1 MPPSTRKGKRAAQA
15 ADVEAKKL
23 KKLEETNK
31 KLMAELASTKS
42 GCNKVKR
49 REANMNDAMKK
60 EIDDTISLHIWP
72 KIKFIRDD
80 LQKEKLAIK
89 VWNAMADNPKKNSES
104 DRAIFISKYATYIV
118 QELNGKRTYK
128 MQRMGSAVMRL
139 LGIGPNRG
147 AEDAEDDEDDGDG
160 GDNMYINDLPTQE
173 EMLKCLKRDIKTDD
187 ERLMAVF
194 MWYWDVYLPLSTGSR
209 HQFNPSQRRYATI
222 STCAPQNK
230 PNKPFITP
238 ETEAYAVLCF
248 ENSYERCLRTSQL
261 KAKFPGKKIV
271 PAKKKKDGTIPQEDD
286 YELRGEKCYS
296 FGPSSKG
303 KWTLAD
309 AGQSEFGGWHSDGLD
324 RYNELRLL
332 AKNARQHPNCKVVEE
347 ESLAQLRQHLQITAP
362 NHDAHLAQ
370 GRAQRVIPD
379 ELPDTWDDSDTGDEE
394 DDPEENSSGH
404 EEGDGNEENNL

>member
-1 MPPSTRKGKRAAQA
+1 MPPSTRNGKRAAKNVTA
-15 ADVEAKKL
+15 KAKKT
-23 KKLEETNK
+23 KKLETRK
-31 KLMAELASTKS
+31 
-42 GCNKVKR
+42 
-49 REANMNDAMKK
+49 ANMNDALKK
-60 EIDDTISLHIWP
+60 LIDDSITSQIWR
-72 KIKFIRDD
+72 KIKFIRDEN
-80 LQKEKLAIK
+80 QKEKLAIK

-104 DRAIFISKYATYIV
+104 DRAIFISKYATYIL

-128 MQRMGSAVMRL
+128 MQRMSSAVMRL

-147 AEDAEDDEDDGDG
+147 AEAAEDDEDDGDG
-160 GDNMYINDLPTQE
+160 GDNMYITDLPTQE

-187 ERLMAVF
+187 ERMMAVF

-209 HQFNPSQRRYATI
+209 HEFNPSQRRYATI

-261 KAKFPGKKIV
+261 KTKFPGMKIV
-271 PAKKKKDGTIPQEDD
+271 PAKRKMDGTIPENDD
-286 YELRGEKCYS
+286 FELRGNKCYS

-309 AGQSEFGGWHSDGLD
+309 AGQSEFGGWHKDGLD

-332 AKNARQHPNCKVVEE
+332 AKNARQNPNCKVVEE
-347 ESLAQLRQHLQITAP
+347 QSLEQLRQHLQITAP

-370 GRAQRVIPD
+370 GRAQRVIPF
-379 ELPDTWDDSDTGDEE
+379 ELPDTWEDSDTDDEE
-394 DDPEENSSGH
+394 DDPEEDSNGD
-404 EEGDGNEENNL
+404 EEGGGDNKNDL

>member
-1 MPPSTRKGKRAAQA
+1 MLTVCLFDIEILLTMAPFLLFDLVLMLTMVTFSCLILYERQQWPLLTPLLCCNICQKGHYLPPGSTSLEIHSQVSDISHQSFAQRSPRNFRDLTNNEMPPSTRKGKRAAQA

-160 GDNMYINDLPTQE
+160 DDNNMYINDFCPP
-173 EMLKCLKRDIKTDD
+173 KKR
-187 ERLMAVF
+187 
-194 MWYWDVYLPLSTGSR
+194 
-209 HQFNPSQRRYATI
+209 
-222 STCAPQNK
+222 C
-230 PNKPFITP
+230 
-238 ETEAYAVLCF
+238 
-248 ENSYERCLRTSQL
+248 
-261 KAKFPGKKIV
+261 
-271 PAKKKKDGTIPQEDD
+271 
-286 YELRGEKCYS
+286 
-296 FGPSSKG
+296 
-303 KWTLAD
+303 
-309 AGQSEFGGWHSDGLD
+309 
-324 RYNELRLL
+324 
-332 AKNARQHPNCKVVEE
+332 
-347 ESLAQLRQHLQITAP
+347 
-362 NHDAHLAQ
+362 
-370 GRAQRVIPD
+370 
-379 ELPDTWDDSDTGDEE
+379 
-394 DDPEENSSGH
+394 
-404 EEGDGNEENNL
+404 